1 MKSTILLI
9 LCFFTA
15 LYAISFEDDI
25 AGCMSVVMAVLAGS
39 YIITERIDKL
49 KK

>member
-1 MKSTILLI
+1 MKSIILLI

-15 LYAISFEDDI
+15 LYAIGFDSDI
-25 AGCMSVVMAVLAGS
+25 AGFMAVIMAVLAGS
-39 YIITERIDKL
+39 YIITEHLDKL